1 MNTLKTE
8 EFNIPISGGTIYVKT
23 WTPEKLVSQIP
34 VILLHDSLGSVGL
47 WRDFPALL
55 SQKLSRRI
63 VAYDRL
69 GFGKS
74 DARVSLPSVEFIEEE
89 ATIYFPH
96 LKNHLSISNYILIGH
111 SVGGSM
117 AINIASRDAD
127 CIAVVTMAAQA
138 FVEEITIAGIEK
150 AKTFFDQP
158 GQIARLEKWHGEKA
172 GWVLQAWTEVWL
184 SAEFSDWSLQSC
196 IHHVGCPVLAI
207 HGDHDEYGSNAFPE
221 FIAGNTGGASTLLI
235 LENCGHMPHKEKTE
249 DVLNAIKAFIIE

>member
-8 EFNIPISGGTIYVKT
+8 EFHIPVPNGTIYVKT
-23 WTPEKLVSQIP
+23 WIPEKLVSEIP
-34 VILLHDSLGSVGL
+34 IILLHDSLGSVGL

-55 SQKLSRRI
+55 SQKLSHRV

-74 DARVSLPSVEFIEEE
+74 DARVDLPSIAFIEEE
-89 ATIYFPH
+89 ATVYFQH
-96 LKNHLSISNYILIGH
+96 IKTHLSVNKYILIGH

-127 CIAVVTMAAQA
+127 CVAVVTMAAQA

-150 AKTFFDQP
+150 AKVFFEQP
-158 GQIARLEKWHGEKA
+158 GQNGRLEKWHGEKA
-172 GWVLQAWTEVWL
+172 RWVLRAWTEVWL

-207 HGDHDEYGSNAFPE
+207 HGDNDEYGSNAFPE
-221 FIAGNTGGASTLLI
+221 FIVGNTGGASTLLI
-235 LENCGHMPHKEKTE
+235 LENCGHMPHKEKTAV
-249 DVLNAIKAFIIE
+249 VLNAIDAFIAE